1 MYRSLSTGLIKETD
15 DARSNNAT
23 DNTDRVLSFSGPLI
37 DKVTDMGKDIAKSI
51 PFAGTA
57 ITAIEALIG
66 IAYESY
72 KDMVFQQ
79 KVDAINLIISE
90 KISTEDDICT
100 IIGKLAL

>member
-15 DARSNNAT
+15 GARSNKVT
-23 DNTDRVLSFSGPLI
+23 STTESVLSFTGPLI
-37 DKVTDMGKDIAKSI
+37 EKVANMGKEIAKSI

-72 KDMVFQQ
+72 KDMIFQQ